1 MFEFDLNEYE
11 ANNGGPVPKGS
22 YLVQVEKAELVDTK
36 TGGKMIKV
44 QFNIVDENQNG
55 RKLFEQY
62 NIANANPQAVQIGLG
77 RIKSLV
83 LAAGA
88 NIAKFTSPDQLIG
101 LECLVNVKVYEDGE
115 YGEKNS
121 ITAYKKVGGN
131 VPANEVGGVG
141 RTNGVPHGADGKPVF

>member
-1 MFEFDLNEYE
+1 MFDFNLDDYE
-11 ANNGGPVPKGS
+11 ASSGGPVPKGT

-36 TGGKMIKV
+36 SGGKMIKV

-62 NIANANPQAVQIGLG
+62 NIANENPQAVQIGLG
-77 RIKSLV
+77 KIKALV

-101 LECLVNVKVYEDGE
+101 LECLVNVKTYEDD

-121 ITAYKKVGGN
+121 ITTYKKVSGN
-131 VPANEVGGVG
+131 LPANEAGGVG
-141 RTNGVPHGADGKPVF
+141 RTNGVPHGKDGKPVF